1 MKGGRIWPKM
11 STKKDIY
18 LDRATKELF
27 QIKEF
32 RDRIIGDIL
41 EITEELLSLDIRINN
56 NANFRDS
63 RIDFGYENSRI
74 IVNAE
79 CNYNYSK

>member
-41 EITEELLSLDIRINN
+41 EITEELLSLDNRLWL
-56 NANFRDS
+56 
-63 RIDFGYENSRI
+63 
-74 IVNAE
+74 
-79 CNYNYSK
+79 